1 MDLEHWSRDDDDT
14 VMHFREMQQKSVEP
28 KQAHVSELR
37 NPNIVKIAFKFE
49 NGPCATNGKWYGIQA
64 NTNDTIENLK
74 KYIKDSGCNID
85 NIKLKLM
92 GHPDIELMRDNN
104 ILFLS
109 SQYRY
114 SDLPRGYNLGFYVKT
129 SHMGGKFHKSR
140 SNKNKRT
147 RRKSVKKHHHHHRR
161 K

>member
-1 MDLEHWSRDDDDT
+1 MEGWSRDDDD
-14 VMHFREMQQKSVEP
+14 MKMAQKEQWKQQRTSAAP
-28 KQAHVSELR
+28 TQAHVSELR

-49 NGPCATNGKWYGIQA
+49 NGLCATNGKWYGIQA

-74 KYIKDSGCNID
+74 KYIKDSVCNID

-92 GHPDIELMRDNN
+92 GHPVIELMPDNN
-104 ILFLS
+104 MLFLS
-109 SQYRY
+109 SQYPY
-114 SDLPRGYNLGFYVKT
+114 SDLPKGYKLGFYVKT

-147 RRKSVKKHHHHHRR
+147 RRKSVKKHHHRR

>member
-1 MDLEHWSRDDDDT
+1 MDPEPWSRDDDDME
-14 VMHFREMQQKSVEP
+14 MHYRTQQQKSVKP
-28 KQAHVSELR
+28 TQAVSELR
-37 NPNIVKIAFKFE
+37 TPNIVKIALKFE

-64 NTNDTIENLK
+64 NTNDTIENVK
-74 KYIKDSGCNID
+74 KYIKDSVCNID

-92 GHPDIELMRDNN
+92 SHPDIELMRDNN
-104 ILFLS
+104 MLFLS
-109 SQYRY
+109 TRYQY
-114 SDLPRGYNLGFYVKT
+114 SDLPEGYKLGFYVKT

-147 RRKSVKKHHHHHRR
+147 RRKSVKKHHHRR